1 MLNWRRDPDYERRMN
16 ALRSDTAQIRR
27 ESEQIKRETDQ
38 IRKETEQIRRETEQ
52 IRKETEQIRKENE
65 LLREQNARGRELLA
79 SIDALCLEDDSSS
92 TPAPPM
98 PSVTAPFSP

>member
-16 ALRSDTAQIRR
+16 ALRSETA
-27 ESEQIKRETDQ
+27 
-38 IRKETEQIRRETEQ
+38 Q

-79 SIDALCLEDDSSS
+79 SIDALCWEDESSS
-92 TPAPPM
+92 IPAPPT
-98 PSVTAPFSP
+98 PAATAPSSP